1 MLKNTSTAYG
11 NVAKLF
17 HWIIGLGIIA
27 MLAFGLYME
36 GLPPEP
42 SKFALYGIHKSVGIM
57 LLILMGGRV
66 LWRLYTGAPN
76 QIAAHPK
83 WECMLAVSIHYLLY
97 IAAIL
102 MPLSGW
108 AMSSAGGHPV
118 SLFGLPVPPLVPENK
133 EWGSIFNAAHS
144 FLGWVL
150 IVSISLHVLG
160 TLKHVFID
168 RDETLKRMLP

>member
-1 MLKNTSTAYG
+1 MLKNSDTAYG
-11 NVAKLF
+11 DVAKLF

-27 MLAFGLYME
+27 MLALGLYMSD
-36 GLPPEP
+36 LPNEP
-42 SKFALYGIHKSVGIM
+42 SKFELFGLHKSIGIT

-76 QIAAHPK
+76 QLASHPA
-83 WECMLAVSIHYLLY
+83 WERKLAICIHYLLY
-97 IAAIL
+97 AAAIL

-108 AMSSAGGHPV
+108 AMSSAGGYPV
-118 SLFGLPVPPLVPENK
+118 SLFGLPVPALMSKNQAL
-133 EWGSIFNAAHS
+133 GNFFSAAHS
-144 FLGWVL
+144 VLGWVL

-160 TLKHVFID
+160 ALKHVFID